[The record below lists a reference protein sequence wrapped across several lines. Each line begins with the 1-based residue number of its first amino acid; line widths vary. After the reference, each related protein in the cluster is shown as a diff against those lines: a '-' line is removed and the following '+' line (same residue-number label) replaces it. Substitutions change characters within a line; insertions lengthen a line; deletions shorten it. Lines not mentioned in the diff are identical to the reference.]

1 MSILF
6 IFAPLTLGAA
16 LFERRPA
23 PPRRRKHNLIE
34 VARID

>member
-1 MSILF
+1 MSIIA
-6 IFAPLTLGAA
+6 IFVPLTLCAA